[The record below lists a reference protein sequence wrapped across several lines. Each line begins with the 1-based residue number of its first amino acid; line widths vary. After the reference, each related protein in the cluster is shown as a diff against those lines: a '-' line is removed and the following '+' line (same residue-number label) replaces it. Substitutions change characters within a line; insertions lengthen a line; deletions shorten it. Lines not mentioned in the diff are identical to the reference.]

1 MKPPLPQLLSLAPR
15 GVVIDETGAYQGLAP
30 WFESRLLREI
40 LRRYNEYQP
49 LAEFVEAWARV
60 PEGATASSADAQREA
75 ALALAKAR
83 KLSALVDDPEPDPP
97 RPRAAYTTRRT
108 SDRYEIGRH
117 AAPRD
122 KEPSGAN

>member
-49 LAEFVEAWARV
+49 LAEFVEAWARM
-60 PEGATASSADAQREA
+60 PEGAPATGADAQREA
-75 ALALAKAR
+75 ALALGKAR
-83 KLSALVDDPEPDPP
+83 KLSALVDDPETEPP
-97 RPRAAYTTRRT
+97 VPRAVYSARRT
-108 SDRYEIGRH
+108 SDRREVGRH
-117 AAPRD
+117 AGPAD
-122 KEPSGAN
+122 EEPSGMN